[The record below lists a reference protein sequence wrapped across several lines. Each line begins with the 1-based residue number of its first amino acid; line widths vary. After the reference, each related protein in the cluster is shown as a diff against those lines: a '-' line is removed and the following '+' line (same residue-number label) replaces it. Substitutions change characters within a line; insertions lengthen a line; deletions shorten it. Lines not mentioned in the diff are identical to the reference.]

1 MDENSALENVI
12 GRIEMLKVAD
22 DDGDQE
28 SSNQHLR
35 MAIDDLS
42 ELLRHWLV
50 QPELHATG
58 CVMGVKAIALI
69 GAAACEPK
77 GRARTKCLRN
87 AEDQLSRLKTWIEPP
102 SPPRWKEPTNDMAL
116 YLSA

>member
-1 MDENSALENVI
+1 M

-42 ELLRHWLV
+42 ELLVLLLKH
-50 QPELHATG
+50 PEANAT
-58 CVMGVKAIALI
+58 CCSVGVRAIALI
-69 GAAACEPK
+69 GAAACESR
-77 GRARTKCLRN
+77 GRTRTKCLRN
-87 AEDQLSRLKTWIEPP
+87 AEAQLSRLKAWLDDPEPD
-102 SPPRWKEPTNDMAL
+102 PRWKGPSNDMAL